1 MSMKASDTKP
11 VESMKASDT
20 KPVEIPLRDY
30 AFVRASL
37 LARHEIALLDVR
49 EEDPHAQA
57 HPLFAANF
65 PLARLEL
72 DAYAKLPRRDV
83 PIVTFDDG
91 ANDRT
96 AMLAAARLRALGYSD
111 VSVFR
116 DGLQGWIAAG
126 GEVFRDVNVPSKSF
140 GELVESKR
148 HTPSLSA
155 EEVQSL
161 IEAKADVVIVDAR
174 RFDEYQTMSI
184 PTAVSCPG
192 AELVLRVP
200 DLAPRPETRVIVNC
214 AGRTRSIIGTQSLIN
229 AGLPNP
235 VSALRNGTIGWTLA
249 GQTLDKGQ
257 QRQAGAPAPSSV
269 TVAARR
275 AQDVANRAGVRRA
288 TLADA
293 QAWQAQEGRTTY
305 FFDARTPEEFAAGH
319 LPGFRSTPGGQL
331 VQETEMVA
339 PVRGARILLVDTDG
353 VRANMTAS
361 WLAQMAWDVYV
372 LDGVTRDDLTQAGSG
387 WAPLPPTPAH
397 RSLSVADF
405 AVAMRDPADLLV
417 IDLARHAQYVQ
428 GHIPGAWFAL
438 RSQLTRA
445 LEQMPSAPRVVITCP
460 DGLLSAYAAPDV
472 SAAIGREVEVLAG
485 GTNAWKAAGH
495 PLEQG
500 PTRLA
505 SPPLDRYK
513 RPYEGTNNAREAMQ
527 GYLDWEFGLVEQLRR
542 DGTHHFTVI

>member
-1 MSMKASDTKP
+1 MNMNSVDIAF
-11 VESMKASDT
+11 
-20 KPVEIPLRDY
+20 RDY
-30 AFVRASL
+30 AFVRSSL
-37 LARHEIALLDVR
+37 LERREIALLDVR

-65 PLARLEL
+65 PLSRLEL

-83 PIVTFDDG
+83 PVVTFDAG
-91 ANDRT
+91 AGDPD
-96 AMLAAARLRALGYSD
+96 AMVAAVRLRALGYTD

-116 DGLQGWIAAG
+116 DGLRGWIAAG

-140 GELVESKR
+140 GELVESMR
-148 HTPSLSA
+148 HTPSLCA
-155 EEVQSL
+155 EDVQAL
-161 IEAKADVVIVDAR
+161 IDAKADIVIVDAR

-249 GQTLDKGQ
+249 GQALDKGQ
-257 QRQAGAPAPSSV
+257 QRQAGAPAES
-269 TVAARR
+269 TVALASRR
-275 AQDVANRAGVRRA
+275 ARDVADRAGVGRA

-293 QAWQAQEGRTTY
+293 LAWHAQEGRTTY
-305 FFDARTPEEFAAGH
+305 LFDARSPQEFDAGH

-361 WLAQMAWDVYV
+361 WLAQMAWDVHV
-372 LDGVTRDDLTQAGSG
+372 LEGVTSADFRQRGA
-387 WAPLPPTPAH
+387 WRAPLPPLPA
-397 RSLSVADF
+397 RRTITVDALDAALSA
-405 AVAMRDPADLLV
+405 PAGVLV
-417 IDLARHAQYVQ
+417 IDLSRHAQYVQ
-428 GHIPGAWFAL
+428 GHIPGAWYAL
-438 RSQLTRA
+438 RSHLRQA
-445 LEQMPSAPRVVITCP
+445 LGGMPRAPRVVITCP
-460 DGLLSAYAAPDV
+460 DGLLSSFAAPDV
-472 SAAIGREVEVLAG
+472 SVAIGREVEVLEG
-485 GTNAWKAAGH
+485 GMQAWRAAGH
-495 PLEQG
+495 ALEQG
-500 PTRLA
+500 PTHLA

-513 RPYEGTNNAREAMQ
+513 RPYEGTDSAREAMQ
-527 GYLDWEFGLVEQLRR
+527 GYLDWEFGLVEQLGR
-542 DGTHHFTVI
+542 DGTHHFRVI